1 MATYRAKCWLGS
13 EGGYQTLEVN
23 SSSYSGAEKQF
34 RYIYGAES
42 ISNLVEVGSLED
54 GQSSSFIS
62 SAGDMGGWFILGC
75 IVFVTW
81 LIMEFWWII
90 VPIAAICGLG
100 WIADKTRHW
109 WDK

>member
-1 MATYRAKCWLGS
+1 MATWRADCWMGS
-13 EGGYQTLEVN
+13 SVGEQTLEVEAN
-23 SSSYSGAEKQF
+23 TFSGADSQL
-34 RYIYGAES
+34 RRVYGAEHVR
-42 ISNLVEVGSLED
+42 NLHEVSSGGGSSL
-54 GQSSSFIS
+54 S